1 MAKVERFKA
10 FRPNKEVVEKF
21 VCPPYDVV
29 NTEEAREYAEG
40 NDINF
45 FHVTR
50 SEIDFPKG
58 QNPYDTAVYFK
69 ARENLEKFITEG
81 VLQQDEKSMLYV
93 YKEEQGGR
101 SQVGIVG
108 CVSIY
113 EYEDDTIK
121 KHELTRKAKEEDR
134 IKHFDACDGN
144 TEPVFLTYKKN
155 EAISKILD
163 KTMKE
168 KEPEYDFTG
177 PDDTRHILWTIG
189 DEGDLDAIEQAFKK
203 IDSLYIA
210 DGHHRSASAYKVGKK
225 KQGGSACCGCTSGD
239 AERFMAAV
247 FASDELNILG
257 YNRTLKA
264 NGLSGSDILKK
275 IEEAGFSIEKLSKG
289 NFPSEKRSFS
299 MYLDNA
305 WYKLK
310 AENVDVP
317 DDVVESLDVS
327 ILQKNILEPIFG
339 INDPRTDENIDFVGA
354 SRGLAELERRAD
366 TDMDVS
372 FALFPVSIES
382 LMDISDAGKIMP
394 PKSTWFEP
402 KLISGLF
409 LHLFHDR

>member
-21 VCPPYDVV
+21 VCPPYDVI
-29 NTEEAREYAEG
+29 NTEEAREYAKG
-40 NDINF
+40 NDISF

-50 SEIDFPKG
+50 SEIDFPEG
-58 QNPYDTAVYFK
+58 HNPYDTAVYFR
-69 ARENLEKFITEG
+69 ARENLEKFITDG
-81 VLQQDEKSMLYV
+81 VLKQDEKPMLYV
-93 YKEEQGGR
+93 YKEEQDGR
-101 SQVGIVG
+101 TQVGIVG

-155 EAISKILD
+155 DVISNILN
-163 KTMKE
+163 KTMSE
-168 KEPEYDFTG
+168 EEAEYDFVG
-177 PDDTRHILWTIG
+177 SDNTRHRLWTVS
-189 DEGDLDAIEQAFKK
+189 DEKDLDTIEEAFKG

-225 KQGGSACCGCTSGD
+225 KQCGSSCCGCTSGD
-239 AERFMAAV
+239 SERFMAAV

-264 NGLSGSDILKK
+264 NGLSVSEILKR
-275 IEEAGFSIEKLSKG
+275 IEEAGFTIEKLSKG
-289 NFPSEKRSFS
+289 QFPGEKRSFS
-299 MYLDNA
+299 MYIENE
-305 WYKLK
+305 WYTIK
-310 AENVDVP
+310 AKDVAIP

-327 ILQKNILEPIFG
+327 ILQNNILEPIFG
-339 INDPRTDENIDFVGA
+339 IKDPRTDENIDFVGA
-354 SRGLAELERRAD
+354 SRGIAELEKRAD